1 MSTTQPHCCG
11 KHDCKGLRYNG
22 WSLNCRFCKEKI
34 IVECLRNRDEL
45 RTKELLYVFGLMSKK
60 QTDSGGFKW
69 EVLENDPNR
78 TAAFSQMFNVDSPFG
93 ITCESCVEKIEML
106 LSTHN
111 DDNTGAGHSM
121 PHQNVLNM
129 QQMSDLIA
137 ESVEKKISDKLNE
150 NMTHLSDTEPSNR
163 KINMSTY
170 RKTLPVCDENGLYS
184 LYISK
189 ADKSVT
195 TEEMINYVMEKT
207 DLNNSVFK
215 IEMLPSRGN
224 RKTYTAFKLTTLSPE
239 VCEKIMS
246 PTNWS
251 TEFRVRAF
259 EKKYRMRKSK
269 KRQNLRSEIRQELKR
284 SNRSVNNHIRNNNNN
299 NNERRG
305 MNNQHKRRRENRSYE
320 FGYNNRNRNRNNH
333 NGRYNYEPRHHEH
346 RVNHAYRE
354 QLPQTNMPSPFW
366 YQMPYF
372 YPPPQQQVHSQPT
385 MPLFH
390 PHYTHAQHTPHQTFQ
405 PFNVQ
410 NHNG

>member
-1 MSTTQPHCCG
+1 
-11 KHDCKGLRYNG
+11 
-22 WSLNCRFCKEKI
+22 
-34 IVECLRNRDEL
+34 
-45 RTKELLYVFGLMSKK
+45 
-60 QTDSGGFKW
+60 
-69 EVLENDPNR
+69 
-78 TAAFSQMFNVDSPFG
+78 
-93 ITCESCVEKIEML
+93 
-106 LSTHN
+106 
-111 DDNTGAGHSM
+111 
-121 PHQNVLNM
+121 M

-137 ESVEKKISDKLNE
+137 ESVEKKISDKLNG
-150 NMTHLSDTEPSNR
+150 NLTHLSDTEPSNH
-163 KINMSTY
+163 KINKSTDH
-170 RKTLPVCDENGLYS
+170 KILPVCDENGLYS

-215 IEMLPSRGN
+215 IEMLPSRNN
-224 RKTYTAFKLTTLSPE
+224 RKTYTAFKLTTLALE

-269 KRQNLRSEIRQELKR
+269 KRQNLRSEKRQEFIR
-284 SNRSVNNHIRNNNNN
+284 SNRSVKNRNRNNNNN
-299 NNERRG
+299 NNELRG
-305 MNNQHKRRRENRSYE
+305 MNNQHRRRRENRSDE
-320 FGYNNRNRNRNNH
+320 FSYYNRNRNRNNH

-346 RVNHAYRE
+346 RVNHINHMHHE
-354 QLPQTNMPSPFW
+354 QLPQTNVPFPFW

-390 PHYTHAQHTPHQTFQ
+390 PQYTQAPHQNFQ
-405 PFNVQ
+405 PFNAQ
-410 NHNG
+410 NHNGM